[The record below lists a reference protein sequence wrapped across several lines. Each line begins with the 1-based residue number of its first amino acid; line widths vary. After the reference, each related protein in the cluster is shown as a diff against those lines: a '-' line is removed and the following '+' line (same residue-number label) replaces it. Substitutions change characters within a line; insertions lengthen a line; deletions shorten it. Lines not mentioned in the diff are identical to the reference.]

1 MVTTAKK
8 GSGDTTPPLVSG
20 EREVKPL
27 LRGWFHLGALPVV
40 ALLGLVLVALAE
52 GPVATW
58 SSVAFAIS
66 SLLMFGTSASYHRI
80 AWSPKARAV
89 LKRLDHANIFVLIA
103 GTYTPIGLSALPW
116 SEGQWLLTAV
126 WIGAGLGIVFR
137 VFWLGAPRWLYVPL
151 YLALGWASVWY
162 MPQLF
167 AVNVPMTVLVIV
179 GGIAYSVGAV
189 VYGLKRP
196 NPAPGVFGFHEIFHV
211 LTVVAFL
218 CHWTAVLLLVL
229 DPVNR
234 G

>member
-8 GSGDTTPPLVSG
+8 GSGDTTPPLVLG

-40 ALLGLVLVALAE
+40 AFLGLVLVALAE
-52 GPVATW
+52 GPIATW

-80 AWSPKARAV
+80 EWSPKAKAV

-103 GTYTPIGLSALPW
+103 GTYTPVGLAALPW
-116 SEGQWLLTAV
+116 SDGQWLLTAV

-167 AVNVPMTVLVIV
+167 AVNIPMTVLVIV
-179 GGIAYSVGAV
+179 GGIAYSIGAV
-189 VYGLKRP
+189 IYGLKRP
-196 NPAPGVFGFHEIFHV
+196 NPVPGVFGFHEIFHV

-218 CHWTAVLLLVL
+218 CHWTAVLLVAM

-234 G
+234 